1 VPIVGAGAVVA
12 GINIGPALGAAAAV
26 TGAVTGAATGV
37 AGAVTGVA
45 GNVVGGVVGTVAGA
59 GLSSVFDAASSW
71 VASGAVWL
79 LAQVGRALSATT
91 TVDLSSGWFSAH
103 QSVMVTLAAAL
114 VLPMMCCAVIQALYR
129 QSASMLARTFLVQL
143 PLALLLTGVAV
154 EIVQMALAIT
164 DSLSAQLLSSAGV
177 DTTNLLSPVSGALV
191 GPGLVAPAVPAF
203 VLFIGGLLVAVMSL
217 ALWLE
222 LVVRAAAVTVATL
235 FLPLALA
242 ALVWPAVSHWCRR
255 LADTL
260 AALILSKLVIAAVL
274 SLAVGALAGGL
285 GVGSSGNG
293 GGFAAV
299 ISGIALLVVATFA
312 PFTLLRLIPAIE
324 SGAISHLDGSRHRA
338 TVQMTR
344 AHQGIKNLKADKAEA
359 AKGAGGAGAAGL
371 AGLAGAAAAA
381 AGRVVPDM
389 KQFPG
394 NLASEQQA
402 KWDKVKAAAEA
413 GGTGGASSGG
423 TSLRPDVAGHEVG
436 RGRGAGGQDATD
448 ARG

>member
-1 VPIVGAGAVVA
+1 
-12 GINIGPALGAAAAV
+12 
-26 TGAVTGAATGV
+26 
-37 AGAVTGVA
+37 
-45 GNVVGGVVGTVAGA
+45 
-59 GLSSVFDAASSW
+59 

-79 LAQVGRALSATT
+79 LGQVGRALSATT

-103 QSVMVTLAAAL
+103 QAVMVTLAAAL
-114 VLPMMCCAVIQALYR
+114 VLPMMCCAIIQALYR

-143 PLALLLTGVAV
+143 PLALLFTGVVV

-191 GPGLVAPAVPAF
+191 GTGLVAPAVPAF

-285 GVGSSGNG
+285 GVGASGSG

-324 SGAISHLDGSRHRA
+324 SGAISHLEGNRHRA
-338 TVQMTR
+338 TAQVAR
-344 AHQGIKNLKADKAEA
+344 AHQGIKNLAADKAQA
-359 AKGAGGAGAAGL
+359 AGRGAGGAGAVGALGP
-371 AGLAGAAAAA
+371 AGAAAAA
-381 AGRVVPDM
+381 VGSVAPKTEQFTGTLRSEPQAG
-389 KQFPG
+389 
-394 NLASEQQA
+394 
-402 KWDKVKAAAEA
+402 WDKVVASIKAGES
-413 GGTGGASSGG
+413 GGAEPGASTPRSD
-423 TSLRPDVAGHEVG
+423 SAGPEVG
-436 RGRGAGGQDATD
+436 RVRGAGGESVTGGRD
-448 ARG
+448 